1 MAAAAMLFVGCSKDD
16 DKTTTDD
23 TFTVAKVN
31 CTYKLLVETPNPAAL
46 RKAYNLFIDFYDSV
60 GEIQTTQEFISADLH
75 WQIDLVGTTFPS
87 WYGFRFRFSPKAD
100 LSDVDSTASFDIVAA
115 YSIEGVCTGTN
126 GTTKLF
132 GTEGVLDRSGITPF
146 VDVTYSEARRFE
158 VKSDGTAEVDENW
171 VE

>member
-1 MAAAAMLFVGCSKDD
+1 MAAAAMMFVGCSKDD

-31 CTYKLLVETPNPAAL
+31 CVYKLQVETPDAAAL
-46 RKAYNLFIDFYDSV
+46 RKAYNLFVDYYDNDGNIQQTEEFVSDDFTWQV
-60 GEIQTTQEFISADLH
+60 NVAQTS
-75 WQIDLVGTTFPS
+75 FPS

-132 GTEGVLDRSGITPF
+132 GAEGVLDRSGITPF

-171 VE
+171 AE